1 MAHEQLIE
9 ATFILFNTNKTN
21 AKMAETKF
29 DKFWNCES
37 CDILCGA

>member
-1 MAHEQLIE
+1 MAHEKTIE
-9 ATFILFNTNKTN
+9 VTLFNGNKTN

-37 CDILCGA
+37 YDILCGA